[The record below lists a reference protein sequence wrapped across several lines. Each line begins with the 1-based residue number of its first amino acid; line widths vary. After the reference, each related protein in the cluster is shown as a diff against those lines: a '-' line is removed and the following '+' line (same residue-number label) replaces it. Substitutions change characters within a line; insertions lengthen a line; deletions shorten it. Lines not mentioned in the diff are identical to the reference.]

1 MVGGFAHAGRDRGH
15 EYEDKLEVTLH
26 MDSERL
32 LSISRLKE
40 HTGLSES
47 GIRRLVRQGVI
58 PAVRIGRRILFKPS
72 SIARFLDQRETGGD
86 IRPKRGRKGRRVA

>member
-1 MVGGFAHAGRDRGH
+1 
-15 EYEDKLEVTLH
+15 
-26 MDSERL
+26 MDSEHL

-86 IRPKRGRKGRRVA
+86 VPPKRGRRSHSGQVSRTSF

>member
-1 MVGGFAHAGRDRGH
+1 MEA
-15 EYEDKLEVTLH
+15 
-26 MDSERL
+26 ERL

-86 IRPKRGRKGRRVA
+86 IPAKRRPKSAPSRVTAARGIISKRNRQQADLNPD

>member
-1 MVGGFAHAGRDRGH
+1 MNVEA
-15 EYEDKLEVTLH
+15 
-26 MDSERL
+26 ERL

-58 PAVRIGRRILFKPS
+58 PAVRIGRRILFKPC

-86 IRPKRGRKGRRVA
+86 IQPRRGRKVRSVE